1 MQTFTS
7 HVEAD
12 DATSCSDFIITG
24 PVEFSFVISVLHV
37 PALQEMWITKERW
50 LESIPCITRSTPN
63 QI

>member
-7 HVEAD
+7 HVVAD